1 MGSAMFLTLLLLLLL
16 GVPIA
21 VCIGFAAIVGILAGS
36 LPLNPIVVG
45 QRMFTAIDSFPF
57 MAIPFFM
64 LAGGLMEHGGIS
76 RRLIRLASAIVGS
89 LRGGL
94 GLITVMASAFF

>member
-1 MGSAMFLTLLLLLLL
+1 MMGLAMFGTLFALLAL

-21 VCIGFAAIVGILAGS
+21 ICIGFSAIVGILSGP
-36 LPLNPIVVG
+36 LPISPIVVG

-76 RRLIRLASAIVGS
+76 RRLVRFA
-89 LRGGL
+89 
-94 GLITVMASAFF
+94 